1 MRHNFTHQVD
11 NFLAGIMSQNARA
24 AIEPEV
30 VLVDVVQ
37 NRMFANTFMI
47 FKKKLRASGA
57 AAMSHCVPWI
67 YDRCWANNYRLVS
80 IMSA

>member
-1 MRHNFTHQVD
+1 MRYNFTHQVD

-30 VLVDVVQ
+30 VLVDVAQ

-47 FKKKLRASGA
+47 F
-57 AAMSHCVPWI
+57 
-67 YDRCWANNYRLVS
+67 
-80 IMSA
+80 

>member
-1 MRHNFTHQVD
+1 MHMRHNFTHQVD

-37 NRMFANTFMI
+37 NRMLANTFMI
-47 FKKKLRASGA
+47 F
-57 AAMSHCVPWI
+57 
-67 YDRCWANNYRLVS
+67 
-80 IMSA
+80 